1 MGRGM
6 VGRGV
11 RIMKIWKF
19 LAIAMI
25 IPAAN
30 KNEALPV
37 QAEEAPYRAA
47 PSFLPFSYTDDS
59 IFPDPDMISFPG
71 KEEQLYFISLKEQA
85 DKYGGMQ
92 GMISDQDESPGVCW
106 ASMADFWGS
115 GDQVFAIVYRSA
127 GEEKDASDTAAY
139 TLEIYR
145 RDESELTRLFSTT
158 VSEIPALI
166 NSGGQDL
173 LLITDTAGA
182 ELLTYDNGKISVLH
196 GLTSGGSD
204 VFLDG
209 EIISQGN
216 YWDTLFSWKTS
227 LRETND
233 SIIWYE
239 GYNGTMHAVNADIY
253 DAVTRMTGR
262 QLGVVPSDGEAY
274 LYHSYLT
281 EFMKECCAA
290 ASSDAGDLSSAQ
302 GDFYFK
308 DLDGDGHLEVIS
320 HFLNES
326 NGNEHWN
333 VATSDGTVING
344 KTISNRQVNAI
355 FSDGNICVE
364 SHGSE
369 EDEYK
374 NAQYSS
380 CFSVSEGRLKDNR
393 IGFSWQYSDYGGL
406 QYLNGEPVSSESF
419 AFHETNLEEEEGA
432 GYDVYS
438 NWEDLPDV
446 LNSICP

>member
-1 MGRGM
+1 
-6 VGRGV
+6 
-11 RIMKIWKF
+11 MKIWKL

-25 IPAAN
+25 ILAAN
-30 KNEALPV
+30 INEALLV
-37 QAEEAPYRAA
+37 RADEATYRTA

-71 KEEQLYFISLKEQA
+71 KEEQLYFIGLKEQV
-85 DKYGGMQ
+85 DKYGEMQ
-92 GMISDQDESPGVCW
+92 GIISDQDEPPGVRW

-115 GDQVFAIVYRSA
+115 GDQIFAIVYRSA
-127 GEEKDASDTAAY
+127 GEEKDASE
-139 TLEIYR
+139 TLDCTLDIYR

-158 VSEIPALI
+158 VSETPALI

-173 LLITDTAGA
+173 LLITDAAGA
-182 ELLTYDNGKISVLH
+182 ELLTYANGRISVFH

-209 EIISQGN
+209 EIISQGK
-216 YWDTLFSWKTS
+216 YWDTLFSWKTC

-233 SIIWYE
+233 SVIWYE

-274 LYHSYLT
+274 LYNSYLN
-281 EFMKECCAA
+281 ECMKDCCNA
-290 ASSDAGDLSSAQ
+290 ASSDAGDLSYAQ

-326 NGNEHWN
+326 DGNEQWN

-344 KTISNRQVNAI
+344 KSISNRQVNAI

-364 SHGSE
+364 SQGSE
-369 EDEYK
+369 EDQYK
-374 NAQYSS
+374 NAQYSN
-380 CFSVSEGRLKDNR
+380 CFSVSEGRLKDSR

-419 AFHETNLEEEEGA
+419 AFHETNMEEEEGA
-432 GYDVYS
+432 GCDVYS

-446 LNSICP
+446 LSKNCP